1 MTLAELKNIVDTA
14 VKDCGGKEAATDI
27 PLITNEDEAVGNFFI
42 YGVYCN
48 GRKSAYL
55 EMESY

>member
-27 PLITNEDEAVGNFFI
+27 PLITNEDEMVGNFFI
-42 YGVYCN
+42 YGDDSIN
-48 GRKSAYL
+48 LS
-55 EMESY
+55 